1 MNYLHVVIGGGIG
14 AGLRFLMQELLGKSD
29 GHSFPLSTFL
39 VNITGCFLIGLLAAL
54 AFKMKW
60 PEALT
65 LLVFTGL
72 LGGFT
77 TFSSFSL
84 EFFQLM
90 KNNHNGVAFMYL
102 GLSNIV
108 GLGLC
113 WLGYLIIK

>member
-1 MNYLHVVIGGGIG
+1 MNYLYVVLGGGSG
-14 AGLRFLMQELLGKSD
+14 ALCRYLMQELFGKSN
-29 GHSFPLSTFL
+29 GQNFPFTTFI
-39 VNITGCFLIGLLAAL
+39 VNIAGCFLIGILAAL
-54 AFKMKW
+54 ALKMRW
-60 PEALT
+60 SETLT
-65 LLVFTGL
+65 LLVFTGF

-90 KNNHNGVAFMYL
+90 RNNQTGIAFLYL

-113 WLGYLIIK
+113 GLGYYMIK